1 MFLSYH
7 PLFLSF
13 FLTFGSNH
21 SFQLFTKCQEHLL
34 LLVWAGFLLIINV
47 IGPQSLVLVSVKM
60 RALTYPPPN
69 VACSVTHS
77 RAVHIAK
84 AQRYEEILGL
94 AVNKVYLQGK

>member
-1 MFLSYH
+1 M
-7 PLFLSF
+7 
-13 FLTFGSNH
+13 
-21 SFQLFTKCQEHLL
+21 
-34 LLVWAGFLLIINV
+34 WAGFLLIINV
-47 IGPQSLVLVSVKM
+47 IGPRSLVLVSVKM

-94 AVNKVYLQGK
+94 AVHKAYLQGK